1 MFYDSFT
8 HASPMGTNRNYVIH
22 SYYHL
27 LLLTTIIVVIINIGM
42 CSGLF
47 KFIWPSSK
55 SVMCLSVLY
64 KSIIRDYRYCN
75 VDVNHV
81 VKF

>member
-8 HASPMGTNRNYVIH
+8 HATPMGTNRNYVIL

-42 CSGLF
+42 CS
-47 KFIWPSSK
+47 
-55 SVMCLSVLY
+55 
-64 KSIIRDYRYCN
+64 
-75 VDVNHV
+75 
-81 VKF
+81 